1 MEHQKLLELA
11 ERVRDKT
18 RHGELKWRETA
29 DEDSFQALFDTG
41 SLVISYDRSH
51 PEDNTIPISHY
62 INLAVLNRAGSVVDE
77 ACFSSQREYDEYESL
92 YELFQLSGRSAR
104 DSDQVLDGLIRELG

>member
-11 ERVRDKT
+11 DRARDKT
-18 RHGELKWRETA
+18 RHGELNWRETA

-51 PEDNTIPISHY
+51 PEDTTVPIFHY
-62 INLAVLNRAGSVVDE
+62 INLAVLNRSGSVVDE
-77 ACFSSQREYDEYESL
+77 ACFSSERDYDSYESL
-92 YELFQLSGRSAR
+92 YELFQLSRRSAR
-104 DSDQVLDGLIRELG
+104 DSDQVLDGLMRELG